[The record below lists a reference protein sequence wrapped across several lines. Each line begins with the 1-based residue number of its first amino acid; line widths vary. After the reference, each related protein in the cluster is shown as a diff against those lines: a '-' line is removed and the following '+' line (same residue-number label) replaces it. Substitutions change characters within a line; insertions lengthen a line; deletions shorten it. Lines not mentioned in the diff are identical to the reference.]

1 MKEDTNLLNLYLSL
15 VNKYTSIFSAIG
27 INMGYYV
34 KIPIFGSHTRVIYFP
49 TCIREKLEKFSLY
62 VKDLTNMEHT
72 GNYILVPYL
81 VGHNYVMLPA
91 KDEGTITVEYSKAE
105 PQCLSYF
112 PYSAD
117 IDRPEV

>member
-1 MKEDTNLLNLYLSL
+1 
-15 VNKYTSIFSAIG
+15 
-27 INMGYYV
+27 MGYFV
-34 KIPIFGSHTRVIYFP
+34 NIPIFGNNTRVIYFP
-49 TCIREKLEKFSLY
+49 TQNGQKLEKFSLY
-62 VKDLTNMEHT
+62 VKDLKNMDHT

-81 VGHNYVMLPA
+81 VGHDYVMLPS
-91 KDEGTITVEYSKAE
+91 KDDGMISVEYSKSE